1 MVKTLTWTSGSIVS
15 KIKSLTKNLKVSS
28 HYFIISDKSKK
39 EKEKEKEKENEIK
52 IKITERFLKALGD
65 LKFMGYIS
73 ESGRGTYIF
82 KRNYFGKNK
91 SKT

>member
-1 MVKTLTWTSGSIVS
+1 MEGYKLYGKDIDVNEWYKKFLKQLQRREQLS
-15 KIKSLTKNLKVSS
+15 TKNV
-28 HYFIISDKSKK
+28 DQVKK
-39 EKEKEKEKENEIK
+39 AK
-52 IKITERFLKALGD
+52 ERFLKALGD

-91 SKT
+91 LTL

>member
-1 MVKTLTWTSGSIVS
+1 M
-15 KIKSLTKNLKVSS
+15 KNIKVSS
-28 HYFIISDKSKK
+28 HFLIISGKLKK
-39 EKEKEKEKENEIK
+39 DDE

-91 SKT
+91 SKINS